1 MRGHWTTGVVI
12 ELTKMF
18 TPPPPPPPK
27 KETNCKTIVFDFT
40 NDNCI
45 TQEKF

>member
-1 MRGHWTTGVVI
+1 MCDHWTTGVVI

-18 TPPPPPPPK
+18 TPPPPQK
-27 KETNCKTIVFDFT
+27 KETNCKTIVFDFS

>member
-18 TPPPPPPPK
+18 TPPPPK
-27 KETNCKTIVFDFT
+27 KETNCKTIVFDVS